1 MFCIWL
7 HRKISQTVG
16 LLKVTRRRGRELCQH
31 RPAQTMSANRRRDV
45 WHKRREII
53 CIYSAFFIQLEK
65 CSQRFLHL
73 FSHLEMYNKGP
84 LCRIIKAGDGD
95 HKDRDR
101 ANVGGPVLS
110 QRPYTGRTERDF
122 PSTPTEPES
131 DAAARHGHGC
141 ELVYMRS
148 SFPPMSPTY
157 RFHTVVNSL
166 L

>member
-1 MFCIWL
+1 MHIFSIFHSL
-7 HRKISQTVG
+7 A
-16 LLKVTRRRGRELCQH
+16 RRSH
-31 RPAQTMSANRRRDV
+31 
-45 WHKRREII
+45 
-53 CIYSAFFIQLEK
+53 YSASFTY
-65 CSQRFLHL
+65 
-73 FSHLEMYNKGP
+73 FSLYLIKD
-84 LCRIIKAGDGD
+84 LYCRNIKAGDGD

-148 SFPPMSPTY
+148 SSPPMSTTY
-157 RFHTVVNSL
+157 RYHTVVNSL